1 MSKVIIVKLNNV
13 LGCFRLHP
21 PLYYS
26 TLTLSVLILKTL
38 SKVKLT

>member
-26 TLTLSVLILKTL
+26 TLTLSVNNFKNFIK
-38 SKVKLT
+38 S